1 MRQQAA
7 GIRHM
12 VKVAN
17 FEYGKRASKNPVDFG
32 NAKTGLW
39 ADDCNTILTFGY
51 WSVKDFETSE
61 VSVRTGSVGV
71 MLIGSDSSLSTHF

>member
-1 MRQQAA
+1 
-7 GIRHM
+7 M

-17 FEYGKRASKNPVDFG
+17 FEFGNRASKNPVDFG

-61 VSVRTGSVGV
+61 VSARTSSVGF
-71 MLIGSDSSLSTHF
+71 MLVGSGLSLSTHVRRRALRDAR